1 MFPWKKTIS
10 IVDSIVPDRVV
21 SDGIKTF
28 FRRQKT
34 FWKTGVKDD
43 TNQDILDKLT
53 LDETRDITQL
63 LET

>member
-10 IVDSIVPDRVV
+10 IVDSIVADPVV

-28 FRRQKT
+28 FRRQKM

-43 TNQDILDKLT
+43 TNQDILD
-53 LDETRDITQL
+53 
-63 LET
+63 